1 MQSKSDME
9 SADFKMQNIV
19 AVKQK
24 QRVLV
29 TVEELN
35 LSKENKYPAMAI
47 YQLMKVLVDPNMR
60 DHHQVTLCGL
70 IYLLKSQPDSM
81 PFMPMLIPPLMDL
94 VKQNDYALT

>member
-1 MQSKSDME
+1 ME

-47 YQLMKVLVDPNMR
+47 Y
-60 DHHQVTLCGL
+60 
-70 IYLLKSQPDSM
+70 
-81 PFMPMLIPPLMDL
+81 
-94 VKQNDYALT
+94 